1 MVRSSFAV
9 SLGSVSGLV
18 AGALPSPPLCPA
30 PFVSEVRPLA
40 VAAGASWLCLRPSV
54 RSFSRWCLVVFFSS
68 RSAAAGFAAPVPAVL
83 PGACFSSGVSS
94 VVVRRRGSWWC
105 VSVPVSVLFPLVPV
119 SRCPV
124 LFAPVG

>member
-1 MVRSSFAV
+1 MSSFAV
-9 SLGSVSGLV
+9 SFGSVSGLV
-18 AGALPSPPLCPA
+18 AGAVSSPPLCSA

-83 PGACFSSGVSS
+83 PGSSFSSGVSS
-94 VVVRRRGSWWC
+94 VVVRCCGSWWC
-105 VSVPVSVLFPLVPV
+105 VSVPVSVQFPLVPV

-124 LFAPVG
+124 LFAPV